1 MEEFIMRLR
10 RETGDFKIVI
20 DDGAA
25 TIPAGLGAEDLIG
38 VIANNGTSIE
48 VLTAATDATTTVT
61 LTATS
66 GTYVYTKATG
76 AVAYTAS

>member
-1 MEEFIMRLR
+1 MRLR

-38 VIANNGTSIE
+38 VIADNGTSIE
-48 VLTAATDATTTVT
+48 VLTGALNSTDIVT
-61 LTATS
+61 LYGGS

>member
-1 MEEFIMRLR
+1 MRLR

-20 DDGAA
+20 SEGAA

-38 VIANNGTSIE
+38 VIADNGTSIE
-48 VLTAATDATTTVT
+48 VLTGALNSTDTIT
-61 LTATS
+61 LYAGS

>member
-1 MEEFIMRLR
+1 MRLR

-20 DDGAA
+20 KSGAA

-38 VIANNGTSIE
+38 VIADNGTSIE
-48 VLTAATDATTTVT
+48 VLTGALNSTDTIT
-61 LTATS
+61 LYAGS